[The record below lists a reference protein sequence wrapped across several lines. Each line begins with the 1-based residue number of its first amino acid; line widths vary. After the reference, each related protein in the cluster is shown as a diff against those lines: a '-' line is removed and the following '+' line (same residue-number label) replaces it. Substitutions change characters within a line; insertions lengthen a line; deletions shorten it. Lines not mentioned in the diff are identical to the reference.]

1 MAKIFFPIMIILLNG
16 GAPYL
21 EACSAN
27 LTNLPPHVSGAEAT
41 LRQQARSRGLDL
53 AARMVTRLLVACLL
67 ATGASGLVAPGR
79 VRPRAAPL
87 ASSEWNGDDAEP
99 DDLLAQKATALAI
112 GATSAVTLWSE
123 ISVAMTGCGPVMLN
137 DAVERGSYVV
147 VILASGAA
155 VFSRIV
161 LGAPASSVLLGEPA
175 PILRDAERLSLVC
188 VVGAYAALA
197 MQILHGQ
204 QITPDSLSGVDEL
217 YCAALR
223 R

>member
-1 MAKIFFPIMIILLNG
+1 
-16 GAPYL
+16 
-21 EACSAN
+21 
-27 LTNLPPHVSGAEAT
+27 
-41 LRQQARSRGLDL
+41 
-53 AARMVTRLLVACLL
+53 MVTRLLVACLL

-79 VRPRAAPL
+79 LRPRAAPL
-87 ASSEWNGDDAEP
+87 ASSEWKGDDAEE
-99 DDLLAQKATALAI
+99 DLFAQKATAVAI